1 MIPVRETAARTRRS
15 VLLTAA
21 LLLAALLAW
30 GALQACAGGR
40 AFGSDAASEGRQV
53 HVKDGDREEHA
64 IPLDED
70 GTYTFSTSLGTNTIE
85 VKGGTVNMESADC
98 PNQDC
103 VEQGAIDDE
112 TGMIVCM
119 PHQLL
124 VTVE

>member
-85 VKGGTVNMESADC
+85 VKGGTVNMASADC

-103 VEQGAIDDE
+103 V
-112 TGMIVCM
+112 
-119 PHQLL
+119 
-124 VTVE
+124 